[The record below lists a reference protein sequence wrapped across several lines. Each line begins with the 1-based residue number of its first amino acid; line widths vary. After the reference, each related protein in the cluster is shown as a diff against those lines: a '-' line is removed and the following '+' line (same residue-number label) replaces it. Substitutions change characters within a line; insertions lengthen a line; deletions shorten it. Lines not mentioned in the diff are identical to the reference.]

1 MKKFKRL
8 FCIVCMLVLSLAAC
22 GKQDTDDGV
31 KKFYNSMNDTTEAVG
46 ESTQSGLKAAAEEN
60 GKSVKKSSDILI
72 VSDINSANAPAFPRR
87 AYAVLAVVSNCYPP
101 RLGNFPGITHPSAAR
116 RQK

>member
-1 MKKFKRL
+1 
-8 FCIVCMLVLSLAAC
+8 MLGLSLAAC

-60 GKSVKKSSDILI
+60 GKSVKKSDMNNGFGWNRLPKSFMAQIWQSH
-72 VSDINSANAPAFPRR
+72 VSFRHTS
-87 AYAVLAVVSNCYPP
+87 
-101 RLGNFPGITHPSAAR
+101 G
-116 RQK
+116 

>member
-31 KKFYNSMNDTTEAVG
+31 KKFYNSMNDTTEAV
-46 ESTQSGLKAAAEEN
+46 
-60 GKSVKKSSDILI
+60 
-72 VSDINSANAPAFPRR
+72 
-87 AYAVLAVVSNCYPP
+87 
-101 RLGNFPGITHPSAAR
+101 
-116 RQK
+116 

>member
-72 VSDINSANAPAFPRR
+72 VSDINSANETIRV
-87 AYAVLAVVSNCYPP
+87 YNYSTGVQYQYYY
-101 RLGNFPGITHPSAAR
+101 G
-116 RQK
+116 

>member
-72 VSDINSANAPAFPRR
+72 VSDINSANDQGIQLLDRS
-87 AYAVLAVVSNCYPP
+87 AVSVLLWADH
-101 RLGNFPGITHPSAAR
+101 RLF
-116 RQK
+116 

>member
-60 GKSVKKSSDILI
+60 GKSVKKSLDILI
-72 VSDINSANAPAFPRR
+72 VSDINSANDQGIQLLDRS
-87 AYAVLAVVSNCYPP
+87 AVSVLLWADHRLFRQIWQSHVSF
-101 RLGNFPGITHPSAAR
+101 RHTSG
-116 RQK
+116 

>member
-1 MKKFKRL
+1 
-8 FCIVCMLVLSLAAC
+8 MLVLSLAAC

-60 GKSVKKSSDILI
+60 GKSVKKS
-72 VSDINSANAPAFPRR
+72 
-87 AYAVLAVVSNCYPP
+87 
-101 RLGNFPGITHPSAAR
+101 
-116 RQK
+116 

>member
-31 KKFYNSMNDTTEAVG
+31 KKFYNSMNDYV
-46 ESTQSGLKAAAEEN
+46 
-60 GKSVKKSSDILI
+60 SV
-72 VSDINSANAPAFPRR
+72 
-87 AYAVLAVVSNCYPP
+87 
-101 RLGNFPGITHPSAAR
+101 RLC
-116 RQK
+116 

>member
-46 ESTQSGLKAAAEEN
+46 ESTQIG
-60 GKSVKKSSDILI
+60 
-72 VSDINSANAPAFPRR
+72 R
-87 AYAVLAVVSNCYPP
+87 ASCRERV
-101 RLGNFPGITHPSAAR
+101 
-116 RQK
+116 

>member
-31 KKFYNSMNDTTEAVG
+31 KKFYNRMMRRMPKVEI
-46 ESTQSGLKAAAEEN
+46 STL
-60 GKSVKKSSDILI
+60 
-72 VSDINSANAPAFPRR
+72 
-87 AYAVLAVVSNCYPP
+87 
-101 RLGNFPGITHPSAAR
+101 AAR
-116 RQK
+116 YTKPENAMAAQA